1 MMKALVRCYRSVESA
16 LVDLLVIS
24 MISSVQKNRDYI
36 EDAKGLRRS
45 GLLFDLQPWPV
56 YIAREGK
63 ISFTGDMKLKSE
75 TETDRHNRN
84 LGDG

>member
-1 MMKALVRCYRSVESA
+1 M
-16 LVDLLVIS
+16 
-24 MISSVQKNRDYI
+24 DYI

-84 LGDG
+84 SGDG